1 MPMLRKFMAALLA
14 ALLLAPALAPAQ
26 ERFPQPE
33 LDRLL
38 APVAL
43 YPDALLSQVL
53 MAATYPA
60 DVVEAARW
68 SRANAHLAGEDAVRA
83 ADGEDWDPSVKSLL
97 AFPHL
102 LQRMDEKLDWTR
114 SLGEAFLAQ
123 EPQVMDTVQQLRR
136 RAHAA
141 GHLRSD
147 ERILVQP
154 QGQAIAIAPVQPQLV
169 YVPYY
174 DPLVVY
180 GPWWWPAYQPVY
192 WAPWPGYVRV
202 HRPGISVAFW
212 WGAPARLSLGFFF
225 GGVDW
230 HHRHVRVVHVHSPY
244 VHVHRHVH
252 LAPGHWRRD
261 GRRERVVVERRVVER
276 PAVER
281 RVIERP
287 VPERR
292 AMETRVAPP
301 PPARSVELPPQPR
314 REERREEWREH
325 RRERHELRR
334 EAQREREP
342 RRELRREPARVQAP
356 AVVNAPAA
364 APVVAAPRPEAQRLQ
379 PRPEPRPTAVQR
391 PADRPAHHR
400 AHMPA
405 PRGEPRGE
413 ARNERPRKG
422 GERS

>member
-1 MPMLRKFMAALLA
+1 MTMSGKFIAAVLA
-14 ALLLAPALAPAQ
+14 ALLFAPALAPAQ
-26 ERFPQPE
+26 HRSSQPE

-43 YPDALLSQVL
+43 YPDPLLSQVL

-68 SRANAHLAGEDAVRA
+68 SRANPQFAGDDAVRA
-83 ADGEDWDPSVKSLL
+83 ADGYDWDPSVKSLL
-97 AFPHL
+97 AFPQL

-147 ERILVQP
+147 ERILMQP

-192 WAPWPGYVRV
+192 WAPWPGYVRA
-202 HRPGISVAFW
+202 HRPGVSVAFW
-212 WGAPARLSLGFFF
+212 WGAPARLSPAFFF

-230 HHRHVRVVHVHSPY
+230 HYRQVRVVHVHSHY

-261 GRRERVVVERRVVER
+261 GHRERAPVERRVVER
-276 PAVER
+276 PAAER

-287 VPERR
+287 LPERR
-292 AMETRVAPP
+292 VMETRVAATAP
-301 PPARSVELPPQPR
+301 PPALSVELPPQR
-314 REERREEWREH
+314 IRDERREEWREH
-325 RRERHELRR
+325 RRE
-334 EAQREREP
+334 QREREP
-342 RRELRREPARVQAP
+342 RREPARVQEP
-356 AVVNAPAA
+356 AVVAPPVVAPRVA
-364 APVVAAPRPEAQRLQ
+364 TPPVVAPVVAAPRPE
-379 PRPEPRPTAVQR
+379 PRPAPAVQR
-391 PADRPAHHR
+391 PVDHPAHR

-405 PRGEPRGE
+405 PRGEPRNE
-413 ARNERPRKG
+413 TRNERPRKG

>member
-1 MPMLRKFMAALLA
+1 MMTLLRKFIAPLLA
-14 ALLLAPALAPAQ
+14 VLFLAPEPASAQ
-26 ERFPQPE
+26 ARYPQHE

-43 YPDALLSQVL
+43 YPDSLLSQVL

-68 SRANAHLAGEDAVRA
+68 SRANPHLAGDDAVRA
-83 ADGEDWDPSVKSLL
+83 ADREDWDPSVKSLL

-123 EPQVMDTVQQLRR
+123 EPQVMETVQQLRR

-147 ERILVQP
+147 DRILVQP
-154 QGQAIAIAPVQPQLV
+154 QGQAIAIAPAQPHVV

-202 HRPGISVAFW
+202 HRPGLSVSLW
-212 WGAPARLSLGFFF
+212 WGAPVRLSLGFFF

-230 HHRHVRVVHVHSPY
+230 HHRQVRVVHVHNHY
-244 VHVHRHVH
+244 VHAHRHVH
-252 LAPGHWRRD
+252 LAPGHWRHAPRRD
-261 GRRERVVVERRVVER
+261 RVVEHRVIERRVLERPLVDRPVVERRVVER
-276 PAVER
+276 PVVDR
-281 RVIERP
+281 
-287 VPERR
+287 
-292 AMETRVAPP
+292 
-301 PPARSVELPPQPR
+301 
-314 REERREEWREH
+314 
-325 RRERHELRR
+325 
-334 EAQREREP
+334 
-342 RRELRREPARVQAP
+342 RREPMRVQSP
-356 AVVNAPAA
+356 QVQVPQVRVPLVRLPQVQSPQIQA
-364 APVVAAPRPEAQRLQ
+364 APVRVPQARAPQLQAPRPEARLPEA
-379 PRPEPRPTAVQR
+379 PRARPHPAPRREHP
-391 PADRPAHHR
+391 
-400 AHMPA
+400 PA
-405 PRGEPRGE
+405 PRGHTRGE
-413 ARNERPRKG
+413 ARHERPRRG

>member
-1 MPMLRKFMAALLA
+1 MTIFRKFMAALLA
-14 ALLLAPALAPAQ
+14 ALLFSPALAPAQ
-26 ERFPQPE
+26 DRFPQPE

-43 YPDALLSQVL
+43 YPDPLLSQVL

-102 LQRMDEKLDWTR
+102 LQRMDENLDWTR

-136 RAHAA
+136 RAHAS

-147 ERILVQP
+147 EHISVHS
-154 QGQAIAIAPVQPQLV
+154 QGQAIAIAPAQPQVV

-174 DPLVVY
+174 DPLVAY

-202 HRPGISVAFW
+202 HRPGVSVSFW
-212 WGAPARLSLGFFF
+212 WGAPVRLSLGFFF

-230 HHRHVRVVHVHSPY
+230 HYRQVRVVHVQSPY

-252 LAPGHWRRD
+252 LAPGHWRH
-261 GRRERVVVERRVVER
+261 GPRRERVVERRVIEHRVIQR

-281 RVIERP
+281 RTVESRT
-287 VPERR
+287 
-292 AMETRVAPP
+292 AAP
-301 PPARSVELPPQPR
+301 PPARAIEAPRPR
-314 REERREEWREH
+314 REEHREREH
-325 RRERHELRR
+325 RRESARVQVPQAQVQPVQVQPIQAPRPQVRQADIQRPEARR
-334 EAQREREP
+334 PEFHRPDVRRPEVHRPEPPRARSHAEP
-342 RRELRREPARVQAP
+342 RREH
-356 AVVNAPAA
+356 
-364 APVVAAPRPEAQRLQ
+364 APV
-379 PRPEPRPTAVQR
+379 
-391 PADRPAHHR
+391 
-400 AHMPA
+400 
-405 PRGEPRGE
+405 PRGE
-413 ARNERPRKG
+413 ARNERPRRG